1 LDEPTTAL
9 DSVAEKKFYALLAE
23 NKEKGGSC
31 VIATHQNLGV
41 KTDKIIELQQF
52 TENSSQD
59 IFAAW
64 QS

>member
-1 LDEPTTAL
+1 
-9 DSVAEKKFYALLAE
+9 LAE